1 MDTQQIAPQHRA
13 GTRLARRASGVAVA
27 AALFLAVTPGTA
39 SARPVNP
46 SDAQISSAQATQ
58 TAAEQ
63 AVGAIT
69 AELATAQSA
78 VSDAQARSAIALDVF
93 EGKQAD
99 YDAAR
104 TAADAAAAAAE
115 KADDELAGARAD
127 LASFARESYMQGST
141 DPSLVA
147 LTTADGPAQMLERAA
162 LLDAAGSHRS
172 DVVDRSTTAQ
182 QQATA
187 ADAAARTALQQAADL
202 QQQAQQALA
211 TANALET
218 GARQQAADVK
228 ARTAT
233 LQQQLD
239 AARTTVLG
247 LEGARQAALGYDRAQ
262 AAAQAAA
269 EAAAQRAAQQAAAQ
283 QAAAQQAAVKQA
295 RPASSSTRAV
305 VATTTAGQASGS
317 AVETAVAAAKR
328 YVGTI
333 YAWGGG
339 SLTGPSEGWGIDS
352 GVVGFDCSGLTRYA
366 YARAG
371 ISIPRNSIAQYEALP
386 KVARADLQRGDLVFY
401 ALDTSDPGTIH
412 HVAMYLGGGQMIEA
426 PQSGQRIH
434 VTAMR
439 WGGYIGAVRPSA

>member
-1 MDTQQIAPQHRA
+1 MVTQQLAPQHRT
-13 GTRLARRASGVAVA
+13 GRLARRASGVVVA
-27 AALFLAVTPGTA
+27 AALCLVVAPGVA
-39 SARPVNP
+39 SAKPVNP
-46 SDAQISSAQATQ
+46 SDQQISQAQATQ

-78 VSDAQARSAIALDVF
+78 VADAQARSAIALDVF

-99 YDAAR
+99 YDAAH
-104 TAADAAAAAAE
+104 TAADAAAAAARQ
-115 KADDELAGARAD
+115 ADDELAGARAD
-127 LASFARESYMQGST
+127 LAGFARESYMQGST

-162 LLDAAGSHRS
+162 LLDAAGAHRS
-172 DVVDRSTTAQ
+172 DVVDQTTTAQ

-218 GARQQAADVK
+218 SARQQAADL
-228 ARTAT
+228 ATRTTA

-239 AARTTVLG
+239 AARTAVLG
-247 LEGARQAALGYDRAQ
+247 LEGARQAALEYDRAQ

-269 EAAAQRAAQQAAAQ
+269 EAAAQRAAQQAAQ
-283 QAAAQQAAVKQA
+283 QS
-295 RPASSSTRAV
+295 RPSSSSTRAV

-317 AVETAVAAAKR
+317 AVETAIAAAKR
-328 YVGTI
+328 YIGTI

-339 SLTGPSEGWGIDS
+339 SLSGPSEGWGIDD

-366 YARAG
+366 YAQAG
-371 ISIPRNSIAQYEALP
+371 ISIPRNSIAQYRALP

-434 VTAMR
+434 ITAMR